1 MQERRAA
8 FVREDPMVY
17 VMSRRAALAA
27 LAGSWVAWSAPAAR
41 AANKLRVGKA
51 VAENW
56 GNVPLDIGMQ
66 FGLFEKQGLEIEEL
80 IFAGGA
86 KLAQAVTAGA
96 VDIALSGGPDMVYV
110 AKGAPEIAVGTI
122 ADTAAFMGISVG
134 SQSTARGIDDL
145 KGKKIGVTSAGST
158 TYWLVDQLN
167 RAKGWTGAD
176 MAIPVVIG
184 GSPSAGFAGLKTG
197 EIDADV
203 GGTSTGYQLEEQNA
217 GRLLLDCSEYVPSI
231 ELYVIFAST
240 ALVQQN
246 PGAVRGFLKGWYDSV
261 AFMKSHKA
269 ESVPIAAKVMG
280 YTPRV
285 AERMYDTLMAKFSTD
300 GRFNPQAIEALRA
313 SFIDM
318 KSLDAP
324 SIDMS
329 KFYTTAYLP
338 KS

>member
-1 MQERRAA
+1 MACII
-8 FVREDPMVY
+8 
-17 VMSRRAALAA
+17 SRRAALAT
-27 LAGSWVAWSAPAAR
+27 LAGSLAVFGAPVAKAGD
-41 AANKLRVGKA
+41 KLRVGKA

-56 GNVPLDIGMQ
+56 GNVPLNVGMQ
-66 FGLFEKQGLEIEEL
+66 FGIFAKQGLEIEEI

-96 VDIALSGGPDMVYV
+96 VDIALGGGPDMAYI
-110 AKGAPEIAVGTI
+110 AKGAPEIAIGTI
-122 ADTAAFMGISVG
+122 TNTAAFMGISVG

-158 TYWLVDQLN
+158 TYWLVEQLN

-176 MAIPVVIG
+176 RVQPVVIG
-184 GSPSAGFAGLKTG
+184 GSPTVAFAALKTG

-203 GGTSTGYQLEEQNA
+203 GGTSTGYQLEEKQE
-217 GRLLLDCSEYVPSI
+217 GRLLIDCSEYVSAI

-240 ALVQQN
+240 TLVQQN
-246 PGAVRGFLKGWYDSV
+246 PKAVRGFLKGWYDSI

-269 ESVPIAAKVMG
+269 ESVPLAAKVMG

-300 GRFNPQAIEALRA
+300 GRFSPPALDTLRA
-313 SFIDM
+313 SFVDL
-318 KSLDAP
+318 KVLDDA

-329 KFYTTAYLP
+329 KLYTTMFLP
-338 KS
+338 EA